1 MYIAIKGNETTRR
14 DFLSIIRANFEKIH
28 QSLPGLV
35 PEIKEY
41 IALPNNPKNIIS
53 YKYLLDIEAIGDET
67 YRIPD
72 SLEKV
77 NVTNLLNGFENESS
91 RRQRQLPFK
100 EKGLNIEINNNNF
113 QHNPMENKNTN
124 QAISGDGNNVVDS
137 GEITAPKTPNP
148 QPSEENVT
156 KKNTKALKNNTLWVI
171 IGTIVTILGL
181 G

>member
-53 YKYLLDIEAIGDET
+53 YKYLLELEAIGDET

-137 GEITAPKTPNP
+137 GEINAPKTPNP